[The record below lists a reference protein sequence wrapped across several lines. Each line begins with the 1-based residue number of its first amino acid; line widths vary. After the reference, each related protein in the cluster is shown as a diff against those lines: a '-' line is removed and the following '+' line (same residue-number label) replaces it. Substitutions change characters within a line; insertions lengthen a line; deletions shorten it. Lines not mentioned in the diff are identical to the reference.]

1 MKLGGAQVCGLAH
14 ISPNKGRQMTSK
26 KVICPCDECLLIPS
40 CRTTDFPTLLR
51 SCSLL
56 TDYLH
61 LHSGLQTK
69 TCNKTY
75 PLRIVPVHE
84 ILNPTTWFLTLK
96 NTLQTKCASIL
107 FLLSSDPF
115 PSFYTSLWGS
125 FKYTDHKGAHFL
137 DVIVRIDPHKHEEIK
152 NKIYECLK
160 KKKEKGYRTY
170 GAGNDPTYKRC
181 K

>member
-1 MKLGGAQVCGLAH
+1 MN
-14 ISPNKGRQMTSK
+14 PK
-26 KVICPCDECLLIPS
+26 KVACPCDECLLIPS
-40 CRTTDFPTLLR
+40 CRTVDFPTLLL

-69 TCNKTY
+69 TCNETF

-96 NTLQTKCASIL
+96 NISADKYASIS
-107 FLLSSDPF
+107 FLLSLNKF

-125 FKYTDHKGAHFL
+125 FQYIKHRGVHSLKI
-137 DVIVRIDPHKHEEIK
+137 VIRIDPRKYEKIKHRIV
-152 NKIYECLK
+152 ECLK
-160 KKKEKGYRTY
+160 KKKEKGYRTH
-170 GAGNDPTYKRC
+170 GAGNNPTYKRC

>member
-1 MKLGGAQVCGLAH
+1 MNH
-14 ISPNKGRQMTSK
+14 K
-26 KVICPCDECLLIPS
+26 KVACPCDECLLIPS
-40 CRTTDFPTLLR
+40 CRTVDFPTLLL

-69 TCNKTY
+69 TCDETY

-107 FLLSSDPF
+107 FLLSFGQF

-125 FKYTDHKGAHFL
+125 FRYINHRGVHSLNIT
-137 DVIVRIDPHKHEEIK
+137 IRIAPHKHKEIK
-152 NKIYECLK
+152 NKIYKCLK
-160 KKKEKGYRTY
+160 KKKEKGYRTH
-170 GAGNDPTYKRC
+170 GAGNNPMYKRC

>member
-1 MKLGGAQVCGLAH
+1 MD
-14 ISPNKGRQMTSK
+14 SK
-26 KVICPCDECLLIPS
+26 KVVCPCDECLLIPS
-40 CRTTDFPTLLR
+40 CRTADFPTLLR

-69 TCNKTY
+69 TCNGTF
-75 PLRIVPVHE
+75 PSRIVSAHE

-96 NTLQTKCASIL
+96 NTRHTKCATVL
-107 FLLSSDPF
+107 FLLGLNQF

-125 FKYTDHKGAHFL
+125 FKYMEHKNYYITGLIDGAHSL
-137 DVIVRIDPHKHEEIK
+137 NVKVRIDPRKHEKIK